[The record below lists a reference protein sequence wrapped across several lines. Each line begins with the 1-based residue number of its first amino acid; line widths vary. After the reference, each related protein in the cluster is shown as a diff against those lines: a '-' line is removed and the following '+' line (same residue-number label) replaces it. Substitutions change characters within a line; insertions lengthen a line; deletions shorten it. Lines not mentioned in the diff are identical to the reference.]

1 MVAHAFNPSTQEAE
15 RSGFVCD
22 QDQPGLRIKY
32 QGYIVISCQAGGVE
46 SLR

>member
-15 RSGFVCD
+15 RSGFVCN

-32 QGYIVISCQAGGVE
+32 RAT
-46 SLR
+46 

>member
-15 RSGFVCD
+15 KSGFVWD
-22 QDQPGLRIKY
+22 QDQHGLRIKY
-32 QGYIVISCQAGGVE
+32 QGYIVISCWVGGVE